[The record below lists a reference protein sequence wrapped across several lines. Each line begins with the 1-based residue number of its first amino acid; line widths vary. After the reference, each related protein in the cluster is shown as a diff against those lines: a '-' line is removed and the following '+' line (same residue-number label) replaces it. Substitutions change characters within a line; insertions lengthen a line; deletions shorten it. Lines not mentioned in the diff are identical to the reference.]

1 MLFSEQKREEHNTFV
16 NQHWAS
22 VTIYGKWQSRCKCMA
37 AASARSMWIF
47 ILSHGH
53 PSIHTCSQFKAKHL
67 ESSSASPHDRNTHG
81 ECVSPPMNSSSSSS
95 SSSPFS
101 ESICMASSMKL
112 TAFPS
117 LGAEFWSLPNEAS
130 LVSFSLSWVKYCSAN
145 SSKSLGWFLNTS
157 TVKLCNSSVSPS
169 GISILIPVISLW
181 MWTKPVCCEFQ
192 WFKSTQ
198 IRFSSRRVFWLAFF
212 FKKMPKSADGCVVRP
227 PAQQA
232 LHSGSSLFLEWK
244 WLWIFGPNIFCCFWL
259 GNPRMW
265 PRNPWQPPIQR
276 LRTSSSGA
284 ETAVSRKI
292 QMMGKRSPGEG
303 SFSHRSIF
311 H

>member
-212 FKKMPKSADGCVVRP
+212 FKDAEISRRVCSQTTRSASP
-227 PAQQA
+227 P
-232 LHSGSSLFLEWK
+232 
-244 WLWIFGPNIFCCFWL
+244 
-259 GNPRMW
+259 
-265 PRNPWQPPIQR
+265 QR
-276 LRTSSSGA
+276 IL
-284 ETAVSRKI
+284 
-292 QMMGKRSPGEG
+292 
-303 SFSHRSIF
+303 SFSWMKMALDFWSEHLLLLLARKPTHVTQESMATTYPEIAYEQQRRRNCSQSQNTNDGKEKPWGRLF
-311 H
+311 QS

>member
-1 MLFSEQKREEHNTFV
+1 MCRCYSLSRNVKSITRSWTSIEPRWPYMANDRAVVNVWRQHQRARCGFSFSPT
-16 NQHWAS
+16 A
-22 VTIYGKWQSRCKCMA
+22 I
-37 AASARSMWIF
+37 
-47 ILSHGH
+47 H
-53 PSIHTCSQFKAKHL
+53 PSIHAHNSKQSISSQVQHP
-67 ESSSASPHDRNTHG
+67 PHDRNTHG

-212 FKKMPKSADGCVVRP
+212 F
-227 PAQQA
+227 
-232 LHSGSSLFLEWK
+232 
-244 WLWIFGPNIFCCFWL
+244 
-259 GNPRMW
+259 
-265 PRNPWQPPIQR
+265 
-276 LRTSSSGA
+276 
-284 ETAVSRKI
+284 
-292 QMMGKRSPGEG
+292 
-303 SFSHRSIF
+303 
-311 H
+311 